1 MRYLFWLLRAALF
14 VVLLGFAVKNDQ
26 AVTLKFFAGAQ
37 WDTSLVVV
45 LLCFISL
52 GAALGIFAMLE
63 GMLRQRRELTSVKRE
78 LHLLRKLEAAQ
89 AANPLPS
96 QPF

>member
-14 VVLLGFAVKNDQ
+14 LVLLGFAVKNDQ

-52 GAALGIFAMLE
+52 GAMLGIFAMLE
-63 GMLRQRRELTSVKRE
+63 VLLRQRRELANAQRE
-78 LHLLRKLEAAQ
+78 LYLLRKLDEAQ
-89 AANPLPS
+89 AANPPS
-96 QPF
+96 P